1 MRSRLG
7 MAALAALTCLSATA
21 CTTSGS
27 EDHSPASASATAKI
41 EWSAA
46 GGQPVSQITKAGN
59 GVGVYYMVEDS
70 KLYLRALDLK
80 TGQERWKIQ
89 ANASSDT
96 IYLEPAVHEGKV
108 GYLAPQ
114 LGRPGVVRPA
124 VVDAATGRTTTS
136 KTAVEISTTNPTIYA
151 SDDYPGTFALYG
163 RIAGESDETYLWVHG
178 PDLQVEDY
186 GKAHPDGETDGL
198 SFGKTTVSL
207 KEGKTVKW
215 SQPRTKLLH
224 GASNTSMGY
233 NPEEHDGVYEIHVT
247 RDGSK
252 EPFTANDVGLLEIS
266 ASTGERLWLR
276 WGVRPM
282 RPTVPTAEEWATPN
296 DITFLCGYT
305 GTMGK
310 FLADPGEQAH
320 LTGITA
326 IRSSTGAELWT
337 LKDVDECELAS
348 NDGVHAY
355 STIEGTRTLVDL
367 ETGKT
372 QPAPKDDLVWTR
384 TRAETKAGDASIT
397 RTGIY
402 EPTNGNGKVVDTPQ
416 WPLPKELGVIDGH
429 THVLVIG
436 DEVRGYQRA
445 G

>member
-1 MRSRLG
+1 
-7 MAALAALTCLSATA
+7 MATLVVLTCLSVTS
-21 CTTSGS
+21 CTPNGS
-27 EDHSPASASATAKI
+27 EDRSAASGSATSKI
-41 EWSAA
+41 AWRSA

-59 GVGVYYMVEDS
+59 GVGVYYMVDDS

-96 IYLEPAVHEGKV
+96 IYLEPAIHAGKV

-114 LGRPGVVRPA
+114 QGRPGVVRPA

-136 KTAVEISTTNPTIYA
+136 KTPVEISTTNPTIYA
-151 SDDYPGTFALYG
+151 SDDYPGTFTLYG
-163 RIAGESDETYLWVHG
+163 RIGNESKETYLWIHG

-186 GKAHPDGETDGL
+186 WKAHPDGENDGL
-198 SFGKTTVSL
+198 SFDKTTVSL

-215 SQPRTKLLH
+215 SQPRTKLLA

-233 NPEEHDGVYEIHVT
+233 NPEEHDGVYQIHVT
-247 RDGSK
+247 REGSK
-252 EPFTANDVGLLEIS
+252 EPFNANDVGLLEIS
-266 ASTGERLWLR
+266 AITGERIWLR

-282 RPTVPTAEEWATPN
+282 RPTVPTADEWATPN
-296 DITFLCGYT
+296 DITFLCGYA

-320 LTGITA
+320 LTDITA
-326 IRSSTGAELWT
+326 IRSSTGEELWT

-348 NDGVHAY
+348 NDGVRAY
-355 STIEGTRTLVDL
+355 PTVNGTRTLLDL
-367 ETGKT
+367 KTGETR
-372 QPAPKDDLVWTR
+372 PAPNNHVAWTR
-384 TRAETKAGDASIT
+384 TRAEARASDASIT

-402 EPTNGNGKVVDTPQ
+402 EPVGGSGKIIDTPG
-416 WPLPKELGVIDGH
+416 WPLPKELGVIDGNL
-429 THVLVIG
+429 HVLVIG
-436 DEVRGYQRA
+436 DEVRGYRRA